1 MARSDFDV
9 GGGGAF
15 GRDSRL
21 HITETPD
28 VRHIG
33 NPDVMHEE
41 SDVSV
46 RGVGTFV
53 GVLAAAMVVVCLLM
67 AGMYKL
73 FEWQTL
79 NEESREARSPM
90 ARTEEERRPPAGV
103 PRLQA
108 APGFESLDPHDPNDD
123 RLNFELKHPQAEWEA
138 LRGKWESELNTP
150 GAADPNTGEARIPIE
165 EAKRRFLA
173 QPQAVRQAPPG
184 GQLPTEVEVPSF
196 SSAGRQP
203 EKRDR

>member
-1 MARSDFDV
+1 MARSDFGD
-9 GGGGAF
+9 GGGRGF
-15 GRDSRL
+15 GEDSRL

-41 SDVSV
+41 SDVNV

-53 GVLAAAMVVVCLLM
+53 GVLAAGMVVICLLM
-67 AGMYKL
+67 AGMYKA
-73 FEWQTL
+73 FEWQTQR
-79 NEESREARSPM
+79 EEAREARSPM

-108 APGFESLDPHDPNDD
+108 APGHSTVGKPEERFDLQE
-123 RLNFELKHPQAEWEA
+123 PQAEWNA
-138 LRGKWESELNTP
+138 LRRHWEEELNSAGP
-150 GAADPNTGEARIPIE
+150 SDPNTGEARIPIE
-165 EAKRRFLA
+165 EAKRKFLGQS
-173 QPQAVRQAPPG
+173 QPVRQAPQG
-184 GQLPTEVEVPSF
+184 SQLPTGVDIPSA

-203 EKRDR
+203 EKRDQ

>member
-1 MARSDFDV
+1 MARSDFGD
-9 GGGGAF
+9 GGGRGF
-15 GRDSRL
+15 GQDDRL

-41 SDVSV
+41 SDVNV

-53 GVLAAAMVVVCLLM
+53 GVLAAGMVVICLLM
-67 AGMYKL
+67 AGMYKA

-79 NEESREARSPM
+79 DEESREARSPM

-108 APGFESLDPHDPNDD
+108 APGFRSLDDPN
-123 RLNFELKHPQAEWEA
+123 LNFELKHPQAEWEA
-138 LRGKWESELNTP
+138 LREKWAFELNNP
-150 GAADPNTGEARIPIE
+150 GPADPNTGAARVPIE

-173 QPQAVRQAPPG
+173 QPQAVRPAPTG
-184 GQLPTEVEVPSF
+184 GQLPTGVDVPSA

>member
-1 MARSDFDV
+1 MGRSDFGD
-9 GGGGAF
+9 GGGRGF
-15 GRDSRL
+15 GEDSRL

-41 SDVSV
+41 SDVNV

-53 GVLAAAMVVVCLLM
+53 GVLAAAMVVVCVLM
-67 AGMYKL
+67 AGMYKA
-73 FEWQTL
+73 FEWQTR
-79 NEESREARSPM
+79 NEEAREARSPM
-90 ARTEEERRPPAGV
+90 ARTGKERLPPAGV

-108 APGFESLDPHDPNDD
+108 APGFETLDEPK
-123 RLNFELKHPQAEWEA
+123 LNLELKHPQAEWEA
-138 LRGKWESELNTP
+138 LREKWEFELNN
-150 GAADPNTGEARIPIE
+150 GEADPNTGQGRIPIE
-165 EAKRRFLA
+165 EAKRKFLGQS
-173 QPQAVRQAPPG
+173 QPVRPAPPGG
-184 GQLPTEVEVPSF
+184 GQLPTDVDIPSS

>member
-1 MARSDFDV
+1 MARPDFDE
-9 GGGGAF
+9 GGGRRF
-15 GRDSRL
+15 GQDDRL

-41 SDVSV
+41 SDVNV

-53 GVLAAAMVVVCLLM
+53 GVLAAAMVVVCGLM
-67 AGMYKL
+67 VLMYNA
-73 FEWQTL
+73 FAWQAAR
-79 NEESREARSPM
+79 EEALEARSPM

-108 APGFESLDPHDPNDD
+108 APGHSTVDQPEERFDLD
-123 RLNFELKHPQAEWEA
+123 EPQAEWNA
-138 LRGKWESELNTP
+138 LRRRWEEELGTP
-150 GAADPNTGEARIPIE
+150 GAADPNTGEGRIPIE
-165 EAKRRFLA
+165 EAKRKFLSGS
-173 QPQAVRQAPPG
+173 QAVRQAPLEG
-184 GQLPTEVEVPSF
+184 GRLPTGVDIPSA

-203 EKRDR
+203 EQRDR

>member
-1 MARSDFDV
+1 MARSDFGD
-9 GGGGAF
+9 GGGRGF
-15 GRDSRL
+15 GQDSRL

-41 SDVSV
+41 SDVNV

-53 GVLAAAMVVVCLLM
+53 GVLAAGMVVICLLM
-67 AGMYKL
+67 GGMYKL

-79 NEESREARSPM
+79 AEESREARSPM

-108 APGFESLDPHDPNDD
+108 APGFRSLDDPK
-123 RLNFELKHPQAEWEA
+123 LSFEKMHPQAEWEA
-138 LRGKWESELNTP
+138 LREKWAFELNNP
-150 GAADPNTGEARIPIE
+150 GAADPNTGEARITID

-173 QPQAVRQAPPG
+173 QSQAVRQAPPG
-184 GQLPTEVEVPSF
+184 GQLPTGVDIPSA

>member
-1 MARSDFDV
+1 MARSDFGE
-9 GGGGAF
+9 GGGRGF
-15 GRDSRL
+15 GQDDRL

-41 SDVSV
+41 SDVNV

-53 GVLAAAMVVVCLLM
+53 GVLAAAMVVVCGLM
-67 AGMYKL
+67 VLMYNA
-73 FEWQTL
+73 FAWQAAR
-79 NEESREARSPM
+79 EEALEARSPM

-108 APGFESLDPHDPNDD
+108 APGFGSLDDPN
-123 RLNFELKHPQAEWEA
+123 LNFELQHPQAEWEA
-138 LRGKWESELNTP
+138 LREKWEFELNNP
-150 GAADPNTGEARIPIE
+150 GAADPNTGEGRVPIE
-165 EAKRRFLA
+165 EAKRKFLG
-173 QPQAVRQAPPG
+173 QTQAVRQAPQG
-184 GQLPTEVEVPSF
+184 GQLPTDVDIPSY

>member
-1 MARSDFDV
+1 MGRSDFGD
-9 GGGGAF
+9 GGGRGF
-15 GRDSRL
+15 GGDERL

-41 SDVSV
+41 SDVNV

-53 GVLAAAMVVVCLLM
+53 GVLAAAMVVVCVLM
-67 AGMYKL
+67 AGMYKA
-73 FEWQTL
+73 FEWQTQR
-79 NEESREARSPM
+79 EEAREARSPM

-108 APGFESLDPHDPNDD
+108 APGFRSLDDPK
-123 RLNFELKHPQAEWEA
+123 LNFELKHPQAEWEA
-138 LRGKWESELNTP
+138 LREKWEFELNNA
-150 GAADPNTGEARIPIE
+150 GAADPNTGEGRIPIE
-165 EAKRRFLA
+165 DAKRMFLGRS
-173 QPQAVRQAPPG
+173 QPVRPAPPG
-184 GQLPTEVEVPSF
+184 GGRLQTEVDIPSY